1 MKNDAF
7 VTKKTID
14 QLSYDVIGAAI
25 EVHKNLG
32 PGLLESIYQKCLIE
46 ELLLRGHRI
55 RSELNVKL
63 FYKGKQLKAELRCDL
78 LVDDLL
84 VVEIKA
90 VEAIVRIFEAQV
102 LTYMRLLEVPKG
114 LILNFNCVNIFKE
127 GQRTFVNDIYR
138 AIPEA

>member
-7 VTKKTID
+7 VTKKYID
-14 QLSYDVIGAAI
+14 QLSFDVIGAAI
-25 EVHKNLG
+25 EVHKTLG
-32 PGLLESIYQKCLIE
+32 PGLLESIYQKCLVE
-46 ELLLRGHRI
+46 ELLLRGHRVQ
-55 RSELNVKL
+55 SELNVRL
-63 FYKGKQLKAELRCDL
+63 FYKGKQLNAELRCDL

-90 VEAIVRIFEAQV
+90 VEALVPVFEAQV

-114 LILNFNCVNIFKE
+114 LILNFNCVNIFRE
-127 GQRTFVNDIYR
+127 GQRTFVNEIYR

>member
-1 MKNDAF
+1 MKNDGS
-7 VTKKTID
+7 VTKKIID

-32 PGLLESIYQKCLIE
+32 PGLLESIYHKCLKE
-46 ELLLRGHRI
+46 ELLLRGHSVQ
-55 RSELNVKL
+55 SELYVRL
-63 FYKGKQLKAELRCDL
+63 FYKGKQLEAELRCDL

-90 VEAIVRIFEAQV
+90 VEAIIPIFEAQV

-114 LILNFNCVNIFKE
+114 LILNFNCVNIFKV
-127 GQRTFVNDIYR
+127 GQKTFVNELYR
-138 AIPEA
+138 ALPDM